1 MFFLL
6 SLIIEEAYFELISKQ
21 PSDHHCLKFDS
32 FCHFGNFGNF
42 FVSQFE
48 LNIKLKMNKDAKNC
62 FKKSLKKLFE
72 IIFFAIL

>member
-48 LNIKLKMNKDAKNC
+48 LNIKLKMNKDAKIV
-62 FKKSLKKLFE
+62 LKKV
-72 IIFFAIL
+72 